1 MPEQYEL
8 SKKAA
13 TKSEG
18 FFPASV
24 FHAMVLTNSMQL
36 IESSSWSRKTKEKS
50 SISLVCKS
58 SCYNLRK
65 RGKIQIYWKN

>member
-36 IESSSWSRKTKEKS
+36 IESSSWSRSHQFPYCANLLVTTCAKGGKS
-50 SISLVCKS
+50 RFI
-58 SCYNLRK
+58 
-65 RGKIQIYWKN
+65 GKISVQN